1 MANVFDKPTNT
12 KGISTWNSD
21 NNYVERVMDNAAYTA
36 AHPDDTLVLV
46 GPPRLSAASDDKL
59 TAVGMIQAF
68 QVSQQRPVTPL
79 QTIGSNRSFFLS
91 GKAAVQFQIG
101 RLFVRGNN
109 LLRALTENAHQ
120 AGIAFDQFGNP
131 AVHGQSL
138 TANNVMTSSNNLS
151 SGRGGDNSG
160 YVANLD
166 SQLFLIPFGMKVE
179 FRDKSGISV
188 GSFYLELCTINSFSV
203 GVNAGQNMILE
214 NVTGLAD
221 RLVPA
226 GGSSVLSADS
236 AGSEPQLEA
245 ANSAGAIW
253 GDS

>member
-1 MANVFDKPTNT
+1 MADVFNGSKSS
-12 KGISTWNSD
+12 GISTWNSD
-21 NNYVERVMDNAAYTA
+21 NHYVERVMDNAAYTA

-46 GPPRLSAASDDKL
+46 GPPRYAGDGHL

-68 QVSQQRPVTPL
+68 QVSQQRNVTPM

-91 GKAAVQFQIG
+91 GKSAVQFQIG

-109 LLRALTENAHQ
+109 LLRALSDNA
-120 AGIAFDQFGNP
+120 AKATLKFDEFGTP
-131 AVHGQSL
+131 ASKAH
-138 TANNVMTSSNNLS
+138 AANVMPDSENLAAAGG
-151 SGRGGDNSG
+151 SGTG

-166 SQLFLIPFGMKVE
+166 SQLFLIPFGLKCE
-179 FRDKSGISV
+179 FRDKSGLCI

-214 NVTGLAD
+214 NVSGLAD

-226 GGSSVLSADS
+226 GGTTQA
-236 AGSEPQLEA
+236 AGIGSEPQLAA
-245 ANSAGAIW
+245 ANAKAKIW
-253 GDS
+253 SPGP